1 MHCSTKSLNRRE
13 QANYCLSEES
23 LHKTSKWGDIRVKFT
38 YTSNP
43 LSLHVSFVL
52 NPRFAFF
59 LSRLVA
65 FYPDL
70 PVAILY
76 PFLGV
81 HFVFDHLVLRDL
93 DRLIVLLGGEALLLV
108 LFLHTLDVLE
118 CIGGRDILQLVV
130 V

>member
-1 MHCSTKSLNRRE
+1 MLRLSTF
-13 QANYCLSEES
+13 
-23 LHKTSKWGDIRVKFT
+23 KFT

-52 NPRFAFF
+52 NPRFVFF
-59 LSRLVA
+59 FYRLVA

-76 PFLGV
+76 TIIGV

-93 DRLIVLLGGEALLLV
+93 HRLIVLLGGEALLLI
-108 LFLHTLDVLE
+108 LFLYTLDVLE
-118 CIGGRDILQLVV
+118 RIGGRDVLQLVV
-130 V
+130 